1 MPNEEKLSKFLQA
14 IHSDAEQRREA
25 ILRET
30 EDFKTSELEKAEK
43 EALSEAYEL
52 IHNEIGLARAAISRE
67 LSVKELD
74 SKRELLRHRRRLM
87 DEIFAQ
93 AGERLNAFA
102 GSDGY
107 LPFLERCV
115 AETAGIFAGGE
126 VALFVRRADLKY
138 EQQLKAAFGRDCSVR
153 GSNDITLGG
162 VRAVNRDCGQIADNS
177 IDSRLEAQ
185 KDWFFENSGLALT
198 LSGEN

>member
-30 EDFKTSELEKAEK
+30 EEFKNSELAKAEK

-52 IHNEIGLARAAISRE
+52 IHHEFGLARAAISRE

-93 AGERLNAFA
+93 AGERLAVFA

-107 LPFLERCV
+107 LPFLERCA
-115 AETAGIFAGGE
+115 AEVAGIFAVGE
-126 VALFVRRADLKY
+126 VMFFVRQADLKY
-138 EQQLKAAFGRDCSVR
+138 ERQLKAAFGRDCSVR
-153 GSNDITLGG
+153 ESGDIRLGG
-162 VRAVNRDCGQIADNS
+162 LRAANRDCGQIADNS

-185 KDWFFENSGLALT
+185 KDWFFENSGFAL
-198 LSGEN
+198 